1 MATMQDVVDLA
12 RIDLND
18 NDKTRIDDSALL
30 SSANAAIREAYQ
42 VRPDLRLGSYATPVA
57 DKAIGDTFPLGD
69 DYKRLVAD
77 FIIGRSFA
85 IDSEVADLNRVPAY
99 LQIFRDQLL
108 GV

>member
-1 MATMQDVVDLA
+1 VT
-12 RIDLND
+12 
-18 NDKTRIDDSALL
+18 
-30 SSANAAIREAYQ
+30 
-42 VRPDLRLGSYATPVA
+42 
-57 DKAIGDTFPLGD
+57 DKALGDTFPLGD